1 MSQAEHVL
9 EDLEEEHDL
18 ELLSDVV
25 SGVQYYHG
33 KLDEVKKEKEKRNKS
48 KKSLEKEGK
57 IAELDAKILYR
68 SILHSIRKSVRAEEL
83 NLEREFLKY
92 ANLLD

>member
-33 KLDEVKKEKEKRNKS
+33 KLDEVKKEKRNKS

-83 NLEREFLKY
+83 DLEREFLKY
-92 ANLLD
+92 AQLLD